1 MNKSPLRLTVLI
13 LLTATALAVTLGI
26 LALLTLAWLDGVP
39 APSQRYTLATVAVL
53 LVSGGISTLL
63 GAQLIAAWR
72 TRRSPTP
79 SPATPVAGSSRAR
92 RISRRD
98 FLKFATIEVALGGAT
113 VAAVGYPTR
122 IESHW
127 LQVEK
132 VEVPIA
138 GLPPQLDGL
147 RIVQLSD
154 LHLSA
159 VAPLKYIQR
168 AVTRAQN
175 LAGDLVVV
183 TGDYITD
190 DADQAVACASAL
202 ALLHAPL
209 GVYAILGNHDHWT
222 DAHKV
227 AGALAGAGL
236 TVLRNQG
243 RAIARDGGERAD
255 LWLAGL
261 DDVWVQQDDL
271 ESALRGAPAGVPV
284 LLLVHEPDYAERIAD
299 RAAELGVVLQL
310 SGHSH
315 GGQVRLPLLGAPFLP
330 YLGQKYAAGLQKA
343 GEMWVYTNRGI
354 GLVHPAV
361 RFNCPPEIT
370 SLTLRRD

>member
-63 GAQLIAAWR
+63 GARLIAAWR
-72 TRRSPTP
+72 TRRSPIP

-98 FLKFATIEVALGGAT
+98 FLKFATVEVALGGAT

-202 ALLHAPL
+202 ASLHAPL
-209 GVYAILGNHDHWT
+209 GVYAILGNHDIYAWR
-222 DAHKV
+222 AH
-227 AGALAGAGL
+227 
-236 TVLRNQG
+236 
-243 RAIARDGGERAD
+243 AD
-255 LWLAGL
+255 PGWPRWLS
-261 DDVWVQQDDL
+261 VT
-271 ESALRGAPAGVPV
+271 
-284 LLLVHEPDYAERIAD
+284 
-299 RAAELGVVLQL
+299 
-310 SGHSH
+310 
-315 GGQVRLPLLGAPFLP
+315 GQP
-330 YLGQKYAAGLQKA
+330 
-343 GEMWVYTNRGI
+343 
-354 GLVHPAV
+354 
-361 RFNCPPEIT
+361 
-370 SLTLRRD
+370 